1 MQAYDTLW
9 INIEVISR
17 ESLMRKEKMLLLILY
32 TILSRGVTRVLLGS
46 SQIQVVVLMF
56 AIKLTTEAI
65 FN

>member
-17 ESLMRKEKMLLLILY
+17 ESLMRKEKMLLLILN

>member
-17 ESLMRKEKMLLLILY
+17 ESLMRKEKMLLLILN
-32 TILSRGVTRVLLGS
+32 TILSRGVTRVLLSS
-46 SQIQVVVLMF
+46 SQIQVVFLMF

>member
-32 TILSRGVTRVLLGS
+32 TILSRGVTRVILGS
-46 SQIQVVVLMF
+46 SQIQ
-56 AIKLTTEAI
+56 
-65 FN
+65 